1 MRVKQNILQKKTETK
16 NNFFK
21 KNDEEPPLESSPM
34 NEVHPKCMFKPS
46 NMYTL
51 SKAKVDT
58 GDGIR
63 LELFDAEDLYCLKQV
78 HVVQHKTTIKKEIYT
93 INLEHIEDRNMFDFI
108 IEELMRN
115 DFVKLKSYE
124 KLSVNLF
131 RLVKRNTFVID
142 YSIIG
147 KN

>member
-1 MRVKQNILQKKTETK
+1 
-16 NNFFK
+16 
-21 KNDEEPPLESSPM
+21 M